1 MNVAIPRET
10 YPGEARVAVPPAGLA
25 PLMKAGLGVLVEAGA
40 GDAAG
45 FSDTEYEA
53 KGARIVADKA
63 ALMAEADVILC
74 VRTPGA
80 NPERGAEDIPLLRQ
94 GQCIIGLS
102 EPFTSADETSRIA
115 ETGAT
120 LLSMELIPRI
130 TRAQSMDALSS
141 MATLSGYKAVLMA
154 ADTLPKMFPM
164 MMTAAGTIAPARVFV
179 VGVGV
184 AGLMA
189 IAQAKRLGAVVE
201 AYDVRPA
208 VKEQVQSLGAKFV
221 EMELDADDAEDSG
234 GYAKALGD
242 DFYRKQREL
251 MARVVAANDVV
262 ITTAAIPGKTAPML
276 VTREMVES
284 MQAGSVIID
293 LAAQTGG
300 NCELTQA
307 DTTVRHHGVTIL
319 GPTNLPATLARDASQ
334 MYGKNITTLL
344 LAMTKHGQVQVD
356 LDDEVIAGTTVTH
369 GGRIIHPTV
378 LERLFPDEDAS
389 AISKTAAS

>member
-1 MNVAIPRET
+1 
-10 YPGEARVAVPPAGLA
+10 
-25 PLMKAGLGVLVEAGA
+25 MKAGLSVLVEAGA

-63 ALMAEADVILC
+63 ALMAEGDVILC

-102 EPFTSADETSRIA
+102 EPFTSADATSRIA

-164 MMTAAGTIAPARVFV
+164 IMTAAGTIAPARVFV

-344 LAMTKHGQVQVD
+344 LAMTKDGQVQVD